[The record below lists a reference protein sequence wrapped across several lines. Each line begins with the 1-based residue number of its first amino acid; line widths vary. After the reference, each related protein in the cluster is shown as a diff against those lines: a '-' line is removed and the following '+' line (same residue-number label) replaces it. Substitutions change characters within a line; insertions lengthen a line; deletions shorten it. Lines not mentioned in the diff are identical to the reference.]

1 MTYTPLPEGLTIR
14 KSPIDNLGLFS
25 DVNIEKGLNAG
36 ITHITDPITKKLYRT
51 PLGGFINHSEEPNA
65 KIVEVQ
71 RVRYL
76 YFLRDIA
83 PGEEITVKYTM
94 YNPLEKKRLVMHYND
109 YLTKDEKKLIVT
121 LRKNSIDPKDI
132 ELKVLEGIID
142 AKS

>member
-94 YNPLEKKRLVMHYND
+94 YNPVSSKE
-109 YLTKDEKKLIVT
+109 E
-121 LRKNSIDPKDI
+121 
-132 ELKVLEGIID
+132 E
-142 AKS
+142 